1 MARPSAESDVGRS
14 RGRGRELRTVGMVLG
29 VAGIATEENEW
40 DVYRDKEN
48 NW

>member
-1 MARPSAESDVGRS
+1 MVRLFVESDVGRS
-14 RGRGRELRTVGMVLG
+14 RGRGRELRIVGMVLG
-29 VAGIATEENEW
+29 VVGIVIEENEW